1 MKSSRY
7 RQHERQKKESN
18 SGIISSIKP
27 VTAYAEFKGK
37 NIYFF
42 PKLVKNT
49 KRTAINI
56 SYWRKFKNLY
66 RPLIKALEV
75 WFRTHAYR
83 TTETGIAN
91 ISAGFLAY
99 LEDLEKVEITISE
112 IDQAL
117 LNGFISW
124 LNQAGKDG
132 VARWSESTRARR
144 YGATCILLEILQTL
158 SEGKEL
164 ADLKLAK
171 NQWPGRH
178 RRLKPVQG
186 VGEESLRKLYVACVK
201 EVAGVMDGFYRTKDL
216 VVSHRDK
223 IFNIPSRKAKEVYSD
238 MGSALSAVDYYFPDH
253 VFPSAKII
261 QQIAGTSLYTCLP
274 SFHRKV
280 VPLFV
285 PTTRSIVPFVLLL
298 SIHFAANTSSILMAE
313 LDEFQEI
320 DVLGKKRLHWRGKKN
335 RATRSPER
343 SHTVTDEI
351 DNPAMLLNFLKDYT
365 NKLRMGGAE
374 VTAPHIKSRLFLYL
388 SENTKMRV
396 GSYHNS
402 GNMGGGDNAWIWPL
416 KNFLKDNGLEN
427 INLTNLRQT
436 IIDRVDDLT
445 DGDIRARKVAAQH
458 KSVVVTGLHYTSARV
473 KKENHERI
481 AFGIAQRE
489 RHTASNGL
497 VDHRK
502 NSENKS
508 SATPG
513 FHCADPYSSPLPDQK
528 MDVLCKAFGMCPAC
542 PLASIERKSGRSAAQ
557 LMALRFA
564 IVDAKIKVAPKRF
577 LKIWAPVINK
587 IDDVWLPSFTKKALK
602 DAKKINLPELPSIE

>member
-7 RQHERQKKESN
+7 RQHERQEKEKD
-18 SGIISSIKP
+18 SGIAASIKP
-27 VTAYAEFKGK
+27 VTAYAEFKGR
-37 NIYFF
+37 NIHFY
-42 PKLVKNT
+42 PKLEKNT
-49 KRTAINI
+49 KRTPINI
-56 SYWRKFKNLY
+56 SNWRMFKNLY
-66 RPLIKALEV
+66 RPFIKALEV
-75 WFRTHAYR
+75 RFRSHSYR
-83 TTETGIAN
+83 TTETGIGN

-99 LEDLEKVEITISE
+99 LQDIEKVEITISG

-117 LNGFISW
+117 LNGFIPW
-124 LNQAGKDG
+124 LNQVGKNG

-144 YGATCILLEILQTL
+144 YGAICILLEILQTL
-158 SEGKEL
+158 SDGKEL

-186 VGEESLRKLYVACVK
+186 ISEESLRKLYVACVK
-201 EVAGVMDGFYRTKDL
+201 EVAGVMGGFYRTKDL
-216 VVSHRDK
+216 VISHRDK

-253 VFPSAKII
+253 VFPSAKTI
-261 QQIAGTSLYTCLP
+261 QQIAGNSLYRCLP

-280 VPLFV
+280 APLFV

-320 DVLGKKRLHWRGKKN
+320 DVLGKKRLRWRGKKN
-335 RATRSPER
+335 RAIRSPER
-343 SHTVTDEI
+343 SHAVTDEI

-365 NKLRMGGAE
+365 NKLRMGRAE

-502 NSENKS
+502 NSGNKS

-528 MDVLCKAFGMCPAC
+528 TDVLCKAFGMCPAC

-577 LKIWAPVINK
+577 LKIWVPVINK